1 VPTFNWN
8 VSPVLVS
15 IPRGPII
22 GVLGVVGLVVFL
34 NGLRRKATDLQTLG
48 ALMLGAAALVWKF
61 LGPVF
66 ELRYYSLIFV
76 AVFLG
81 GYALF
86 NWQVKRGGGQ
96 EEDAADFI
104 VYGVLGVLIGARL
117 GHVIFYDYAKALR
130 DPLWIFM
137 IWTGGLSSHGAVL
150 GLIAAMWL
158 FTVRRGVP
166 FLEGSDRFAFSAAL
180 GAALVRI
187 GNLFNSEIIGKEV
200 PGQSWGI
207 RLIHLEGPNAPL
219 RYPTQ
224 LYEAALGLGVLGLL
238 LLIDRWAGREKRP
251 RGLLIASFFAL
262 YFTGRF
268 FVEFYKDY
276 QEGMASPESPLS
288 MGQWLSIPGALLG
301 YYGVFWSL
309 RRKIPV
315 GWTTASSGEDDEEEE
330 EEEEGEDARDE
341 DAEDEDEDGAEA
353 EARDEKEAEAK
364 EAEAGT
370 GTEEGD
376 REHAPRRKKR
386 KSRRPAKSSRRSK
399 HAKASAS
406 IDPDVEEEFGP
417 DREKRRRVHEGD
429 PEGEKD

>member
-8 VSPVLVS
+8 VEPVLVT
-15 IPRGPII
+15 IPKGPII
-22 GVLGVVGLVVFL
+22 GVLGVVGLIVFI
-34 NGLRRKATDLQTLG
+34 NGLRQKAADLQTLG
-48 ALMLGAAALVWKF
+48 ALMMGAAALVWKL
-61 LGPVF
+61 LGDGF
-66 ELRYYSLIFV
+66 GLRYYSLIFV

-86 NWQVKRGGGQ
+86 NWQVKRGGGH
-96 EEDAADFI
+96 EEEAADFI

-130 DPLWIFM
+130 DPVWILK

-150 GLIAAMWL
+150 GLIVAMWL

-187 GNLFNSEIIGKEV
+187 GNFFNSEIIGK
-200 PGQSWGI
+200 PTDQSWGV
-207 RLIHLEGPNAPL
+207 RLIQIDGPDGPL
-219 RYPTQ
+219 RYPSQ
-224 LYEAALGLGVLGLL
+224 LYEAALGLAVLGLL

-309 RRKIPV
+309 RKKIPV
-315 GWTTASSGEDDEEEE
+315 GWVTASDEGEEE
-330 EEEEGEDARDE
+330 
-341 DAEDEDEDGAEA
+341 EDEDEEEDEGEDEDEEDIEDAREEA
-353 EARDEKEAEAK
+353 EAHDEKDAEPGGGK
-364 EAEAGT
+364 EESDG
-370 GTEEGD
+370 EE
-376 REHAPRRKKR
+376 APRRKKR
-386 KSRRPAKSSRRSK
+386 KSRKG
-399 HAKASAS
+399 AKASGRSQRAEPS
-406 IDPDVEEEFGP
+406 RAVDPDVEAEFGP
-417 DREKRRRVHEGD
+417 NREERRRVRVGD
-429 PEGEKD
+429 LEDEKG

>member
-8 VSPVLVS
+8 VDPVLVT

-22 GVLGVVGLVVFL
+22 GVLAVVGLLVFL

-48 ALMLGAAALVWKF
+48 ALMMGAAALVWKL
-61 LGPVF
+61 LGSGF
-66 ELRYYSLIFV
+66 GLRYYSLIFV

-96 EEDAADFI
+96 EEEAADFI
-104 VYGVLGVLIGARL
+104 VYGVLGVLVGARL

-130 DPLWIFM
+130 DPVWVLK
-137 IWTGGLSSHGAVL
+137 IWTGGLSSHGAVV
-150 GLIAAMWL
+150 GLIVAMWL

-180 GAALVRI
+180 GAALVRV
-187 GNLFNSEIIGKEV
+187 GNFFNSEIIGKETD
-200 PGQSWGI
+200 QSWGV
-207 RLIHLEGPNAPL
+207 RLIQIDGADGPL

-224 LYEAALGLGVLGLL
+224 LYEVALGLGVLGVLI
-238 LLIDRWAGREKRP
+238 LIDRWAGREKRP

-268 FVEFYKDY
+268 FIEYYKDY
-276 QEGMASPESPLS
+276 QEGIASPESPLS

-301 YYGVFWSL
+301 YYGVLWSL

-315 GWTTASSGEDDEEEE
+315 GWTAASEEDDEDDEEEGE
-330 EEEEGEDARDE
+330 EDEEPDEDDDGESEEADDEKAAEDDSGSE
-341 DAEDEDEDGAEA
+341 DAEPE
-353 EARDEKEAEAK
+353 R
-364 EAEAGT
+364 T
-370 GTEEGD
+370 
-376 REHAPRRKKR
+376 PRKKR
-386 KSRRPAKSSRRSK
+386 KSGKRAKSSRPRK
-399 HAKASAS
+399 HAEASPS

-417 DREKRRRVHEGD
+417 NREKRRRVHEGD
-429 PEGEKD
+429 LESEKK

>member
-1 VPTFNWN
+1 MT
-8 VSPVLVS
+8 
-15 IPRGPII
+15 IPKGPII
-22 GVLGVVGLVVFL
+22 GVLAVVGLLVFV
-34 NGLRRKATDLQTLG
+34 NGLRRKAADLQTLG
-48 ALMLGAAALVWKF
+48 AIMLGAAALVWKLLEDGF
-61 LGPVF
+61 G
-66 ELRYYSLIFV
+66 LRYYSLIFV

-96 EEDAADFI
+96 EEEAADFI

-130 DPLWIFM
+130 DPAWIFK
-137 IWTGGLSSHGAVL
+137 IWTGGLASHGAVL

-180 GAALVRI
+180 GASLVRI
-187 GNLFNSEIIGKEV
+187 GNFFNSEIIGK
-200 PGQSWGI
+200 PTDQSWGV
-207 RLIHLEGPNAPL
+207 RLIQIEGPEGPL

-224 LYEAALGLGVLGLL
+224 LYEAALGLGVLALL
-238 LLIDRWAGREKRP
+238 IVIDRWSGREKRP

-301 YYGVFWSL
+301 YYGVYWSL

-315 GWTTASSGEDDEEEE
+315 GWTAASDDEEDDEEEGE
-330 EEEEGEDARDE
+330 EDEEQDEDDDGESEEANDEKAAEDDRGSE
-341 DAEDEDEDGAEA
+341 DAEPE
-353 EARDEKEAEAK
+353 R
-364 EAEAGT
+364 T
-370 GTEEGD
+370 
-376 REHAPRRKKR
+376 PRKKR
-386 KSRRPAKSSRRSK
+386 KSGKRAKSSRPSQR
-399 HAKASAS
+399 AEASPS

-417 DREKRRRVHEGD
+417 NREKRRRVHEGD
-429 PEGEKD
+429 LESEKK